1 MEIKVFVYGTL
12 RTGDIRAGGDSFKE
26 MIALEAYIEGFDMLD
41 LGGFPGLV
49 PGNNRIRGEVHEYSH
64 FRTLDMIEGYH
75 EKDPKSSFYIRR
87 LVDVEVPEGVLKGC
101 WVYCLN
107 RIPQRPKL
115 PIIES
120 GDWFEHRGYY
130 DGV

>member
-1 MEIKVFVYGTL
+1 MGIKVFVYGTL
-12 RTGDIRAGGDSFKE
+12 RLGDVRGGVDSFEE
-26 MIALEAYIEGFDMLD
+26 MLAPEAYIEGFDMLD

-49 PGNNRIRGEVHEYSH
+49 PGDNRIRGEVHEYKH
-64 FRTLDMIEGYH
+64 LHTLDMIEGYQ

-87 LVDVEVPEGVLKGC
+87 KVNVETPEGVTKGC

-107 RIPQRPKL
+107 RIPTRPKL